1 MFFRKALRSLFVWLK
16 YLMKVESEKDF
27 PELRNQYDVWR
38 RRFPMFRHDVNRIE
52 DIIEKH
58 IQYYSIALV
67 FYRQT
72 HKEKFLEE
80 AQKEI
85 DEINRVLSTIE
96 KIQMLALLSQ

>member
-1 MFFRKALRSLFVWLK
+1 
-16 YLMKVESEKDF
+16 MKVKSEKDF
-27 PELRNQYDVWR
+27 QELRNQFSVWR

-72 HKEKFLEE
+72 HREKFLDD
-80 AQKEI
+80 ARAEI
-85 DEINRVLSTIE
+85 ESINRVLE
-96 KIQMLALLSQ
+96 LVGKMEMMALLSQG